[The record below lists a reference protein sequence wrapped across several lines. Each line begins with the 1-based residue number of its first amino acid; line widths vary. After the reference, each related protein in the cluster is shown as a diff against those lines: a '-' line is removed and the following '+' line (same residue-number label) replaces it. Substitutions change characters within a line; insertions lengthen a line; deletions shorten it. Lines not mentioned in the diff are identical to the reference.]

1 MGVAMKTV
9 VLAIVTFLF
18 ATAAV
23 AQGAYQI
30 RSGDRL
36 AVEVLEDPSLNR
48 GLLVLPDGTVNF
60 PFAGTIQT
68 RGLTAGQVA
77 SAIAAGIAPNF
88 NETPNVFV
96 TVQALRPREPVFPG
110 QQQSTEPTVDIFM
123 MGEIGSPGARAL
135 PRGTT
140 LIQALATTGG
150 FTKFAA
156 TKRILLRRT
165 NPDTGAQ
172 TVSKINYKAIADG
185 AAVGTDVVLRDG
197 DVIIVPERR
206 LFE

>member
-1 MGVAMKTV
+1 MGVAMKTI

-18 ATAAV
+18 ATTAF
-23 AQGAYQI
+23 AQGQYQI

-36 AVEVLEDPSLNR
+36 AVEVLEDPTLNR
-48 GLLVLPDGTVNF
+48 SLLVLPDGSVNF

-68 RGLTAGQVA
+68 RGLTASQVA
-77 SAIAAGIAPNF
+77 GAIAAGIAPNF

-96 TVQALRPREPVFPG
+96 TVQSLRPRDPIIPG
-110 QQQSTEPTVDIFM
+110 QQTSTGPTVDVFM
-123 MGEIGSPGARAL
+123 MGEIAAPGARAL